1 MTYRGHIF
9 SRYVLGKPLWEEA
22 GVSDKIDLRIAPALD
37 TLNSLVEKE
46 AETFD
51 FAFIDADKNNY
62 INYYETCM
70 KVNRKAWEERRGGNT
85 SNLASRLQQWADP
98 CGNVQRI
105 RSTTVR
111 QLLRHLL
118 KRKQ

>member
-22 GVSDKIDLRIAPALD
+22 GVSDKIDLRIAPALE
-37 TLNSLVEKE
+37 TLNSLVENE

-70 KVNRKAWEERRGGNT
+70 KVRRKILGGV
-85 SNLASRLQQWADP
+85 L
-98 CGNVQRI
+98 VQRFE
-105 RSTTVR
+105 RWNRAFAAFWPVVTC
-111 QLLRHLL
+111 Q
-118 KRKQ
+118 